1 MKDFS
6 LDLKT
11 GTIVIEKN
19 DLKMVTDIE
28 EMKQRIWLI
37 LTMQKGSFSLEPD
50 AGFDQFQVLGNDVN
64 KLDLQSIFKN
74 AIMEQYSDIEDVTVT
89 SYSIDLK
96 TRALSVQLEIMS
108 VDGLNFKTEGVIND
122 WWKWL
127 FKTNI

>member
-11 GTIVIEKN
+11 GTIAIEKN

-122 WWKWL
+122 
-127 FKTNI
+127 